1 MTAKWVPTTNL
12 AMLRRMG
19 KTIEELSEL
28 SSVCARCIIQG
39 IDEIDPATG
48 KTNRERLHEE
58 MADVQ
63 AQIAANTIDLNM
75 DQEMMAL
82 RTARKFR
89 LMTDWEA
96 QFKESGHGN

>member
-48 KTNRERLHEE
+48 KTNRQRLTEE
-58 MADVQ
+58 IADVD
-63 AQIAANTIDLNM
+63 AQLFCTVADLHL
-75 DQEMMAL
+75 DAHAISE
-82 RTARKFR
+82 RSDRKR
-89 LMTDWEA
+89 GYMRDWESMFGPA
-96 QFKESGHGN
+96 DGE